1 MKQAACRAVSRPA
14 RSRVRFST
22 WPGSWTLTPST
33 GRPAAMRR
41 IRPATL
47 TMKNSSRLL
56 AKIARNRTRSS
67 SGTLSSSASSSTR
80 WLNRSQLSSR
90 SRYRFAGSGGRS
102 LGKVLTAAVL
112 TAGPPLVPGV
122 PLVPACRWS
131 RRRRWSAAL
140 AGAGPGGRLPG
151 PGWPFWPAFLRS
163 CVSGLGVPRPGALGL
178 GVFRLR
184 VLGLGTALAG
194 HRDGRDALR
203 RIAAR
208 GYWRHLVTYLVGCG
222 RFPGHAHRAGL
233 NAAEKARL
241 AVVHAPIVTGM

>member
-1 MKQAACRAVSRPA
+1 
-14 RSRVRFST
+14 
-22 WPGSWTLTPST
+22 
-33 GRPAAMRR
+33 MRR

-47 TMKNSSRLL
+47 TMKSSSRLL

-102 LGKVLTAAVL
+102 LGKVLAAAVL
-112 TAGPPLVPGV
+112 SAGPPLVPGV
-122 PLVPACRWS
+122 LVP
-131 RRRRWSAAL
+131 RRRRWSRAGRWSRCG
-140 AGAGPGGRLPG
+140 GAGPGRTAARPG
-151 PGWPFWPAFLRS
+151 VAVRFCVRVS
-163 CVSGLGVPRPGALGL
+163 RVSGLGVPRPGAPGL
-178 GVFRLR
+178 GVFLLR

-194 HRDGRDALR
+194 HRDGRDALP

-208 GYWRHLVTYLVGCG
+208 GYRRHIVPHLISCG
-222 RFPGHAHRAGL
+222 RFPGDAHRAGL